1 MSAAVALCGSSSAG
15 SLQLSP
21 SIDKIA
27 MICMVALNR
36 RIISMGVNG
45 VATVVVEL
53 VSRVVDISVVVV
65 GSVVVV
71 VVSVVVVVGSV
82 VVVVGSEI
90 VIDD

>member
-1 MSAAVALCGSSSAG
+1 M
-15 SLQLSP
+15 SP

-65 GSVVVV
+65 GSVVVDL
-71 VVSVVVVVGSV
+71 GMF
-82 VVVVGSEI
+82 I
-90 VIDD
+90 FRA